1 MSIRNPL
8 VMKAGKNNTAVTMKS
23 PAKFNIK
30 SPVNTKSLTK

>member
-8 VMKAGKNNTAVTMKS
+8 VMKTGKNNTVMTMKS

-30 SPVNTKSLTK
+30 SPVNTKFLTK